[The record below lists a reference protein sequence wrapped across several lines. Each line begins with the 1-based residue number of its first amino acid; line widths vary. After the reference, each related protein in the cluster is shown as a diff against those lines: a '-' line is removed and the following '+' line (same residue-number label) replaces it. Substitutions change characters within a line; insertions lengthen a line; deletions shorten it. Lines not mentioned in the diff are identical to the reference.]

1 MKEIVL
7 SAPMSYVALIVLVM
21 VTLFIPVSNG
31 ASRSDTI
38 KRICGNQLI
47 PNPTAYIQTFVEAT
61 DNVNQQIVTQGWGIS
76 SAGTGPDSNY
86 ELAQCYGDLSLLDCV
101 ECFTEARTLIGQC
114 FPYNSAKIYLDG
126 CFMRGENYS
135 FFQEVLGAEDMHVC
149 GNDTRKDLLFQ
160 ESARRAV
167 LQAVSNAPNS
177 NGYARVEMPVSG
189 AQNESSSA
197 YVLANCWK
205 TLNASACKTCLENA
219 SNSMLKCLPWS
230 EGRALYTGC
239 FMRYSNHDFLNPIP
253 TKEDSSGRG
262 NVVVI
267 VVTTLSSVVLLVL
280 ALVVGFYIWKRRRI
294 AIRRRGSND
303 AENLV
308 NTLHDISLSFK
319 YSTLDKATG
328 SFDEANK
335 LGQGGFGTVYK
346 GVLADGREI
355 AVKRLI
361 LNYKHRASDFY
372 NEVNIIS
379 SVEHKNLI
387 RLLGC
392 SCSGPESLLV
402 YEFLPNLSLDRFIFD
417 ENKGKELNWEKRF
430 NIMIGTAEG
439 LVHLHENSS
448 TRIIHRDIK
457 ASNILLDSRFRAK
470 IADFGLARS
479 FEEDKSHISTAVAGT
494 LGYLPPEY
502 LVHGQLSEKVDI
514 YSFGVLLLE
523 IITGKQNNMSRNAEY
538 TDSLVNIVWKHFQE
552 GRVDGLFDPNLILNN
567 YRNIDVKNEA
577 TRAVHVGLLCTQ
589 EVASLRPPMSK
600 VLQMLLN
607 KEEEELPLP
616 SNPPFMNEKIM
627 QLNSDWDNPTF
638 PLREGDSASIA
649 SMFHSSF
656 YPR

>member
-21 VTLFIPVSNG
+21 ITLFIPVSNG

-38 KRICGNQLI
+38 KRICGNQLM
-47 PNPTAYIQTFVEAT
+47 NNATAYIQTFVAAT

-86 ELAQCYGDLSLLDCV
+86 ELAQCYGDLSSLDCV

-114 FPYNSAKIYLDG
+114 FPYNGGRIYLDG

-135 FFQEVLGAEDMHVC
+135 FFQEVLGAEDMDVC

-160 ESARRAV
+160 ETARRAV

-177 NGYARVEMPVSG
+177 NGYARVEMLVSG
-189 AQNESSSA
+189 AQNESSA

-239 FMRYSNHDFLNPIP
+239 FMRYSDHDFLNPIP

-267 VVTTLSSVVLLVL
+267 VVTTVSSVVVLVL
-280 ALVVGFYIWKRRRI
+280 ALVIGFYIWKRRRI
-294 AIRRRGSND
+294 AIKRRGSND

-319 YSTLDKATG
+319 YSTLEKATE
-328 SFDEANK
+328 SFNEANK
-335 LGQGGFGTVYK
+335 LGQGGFGSVYK
-346 GVLADGREI
+346 
-355 AVKRLI
+355 
-361 LNYKHRASDFY
+361 
-372 NEVNIIS
+372 
-379 SVEHKNLI
+379 
-387 RLLGC
+387 
-392 SCSGPESLLV
+392 
-402 YEFLPNLSLDRFIFD
+402 
-417 ENKGKELNWEKRF
+417 
-430 NIMIGTAEG
+430 
-439 LVHLHENSS
+439 
-448 TRIIHRDIK
+448 
-457 ASNILLDSRFRAK
+457 
-470 IADFGLARS
+470 
-479 FEEDKSHISTAVAGT
+479 
-494 LGYLPPEY
+494 
-502 LVHGQLSEKVDI
+502 
-514 YSFGVLLLE
+514 
-523 IITGKQNNMSRNAEY
+523 
-538 TDSLVNIVWKHFQE
+538 VWKHFQE
-552 GRVDGLFDPNLILNN
+552 ERVDELFDPNLILNN

-577 TRAVHVGLLCTQ
+577 LRAVHVGLLCTQ

-600 VLQMLLN
+600 ALQMLL
-607 KEEEELPLP
+607 KKEELPLP
-616 SNPPFMNEKIM
+616 TNPPFMNDKIM
-627 QLNSDWDNPTF
+627 QLNSDWDSPTF